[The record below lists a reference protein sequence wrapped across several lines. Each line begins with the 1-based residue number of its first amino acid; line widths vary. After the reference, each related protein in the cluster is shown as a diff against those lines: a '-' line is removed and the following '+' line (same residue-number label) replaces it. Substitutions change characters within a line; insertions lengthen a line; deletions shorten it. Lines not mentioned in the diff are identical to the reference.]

1 MNMPAD
7 RPKVRTRIGT
17 KSARMREVYRKI
29 LQPPDLSDQEIDEM
43 RKHVI
48 QLAQTL
54 CEHVWGK
61 RFY

>member
-1 MNMPAD
+1 MSAD
-7 RPKVRTRIGT
+7 RLKERPRLST
-17 KSARMREVYRKI
+17 KSARMRDVYRKM
-29 LQPPDLSDQEIDEM
+29 LQTPQLSDQEIDET

-48 QLAQTL
+48 QLARTI

>member
-1 MNMPAD
+1 MPAD
-7 RPKVRTRIGT
+7 RLKVRAKSGM
-17 KSARMREVYRKI
+17 KSARMRDVYRKI
-29 LQPPDLSDQEIDEM
+29 LQTRDLSDQEIDDVREHM
-43 RKHVI
+43 I